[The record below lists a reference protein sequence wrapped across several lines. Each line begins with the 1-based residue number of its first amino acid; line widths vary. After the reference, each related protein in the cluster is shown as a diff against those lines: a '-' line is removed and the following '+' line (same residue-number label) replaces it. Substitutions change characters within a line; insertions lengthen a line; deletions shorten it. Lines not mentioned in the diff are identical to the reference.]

1 MFAGVISVKACPH
14 GPFIPCESLQERERL
29 ETGWAAEVALH
40 PRQRRRSRRR
50 EAEREVIFWN
60 IMMVIDETDLGLQ
73 SSW

>member
-1 MFAGVISVKACPH
+1 
-14 GPFIPCESLQERERL
+14 
-29 ETGWAAEVALH
+29 VALH